1 MQKKSA
7 KNGFSVPREEERGL
21 VEAAGIDPALHEAKS
36 MHYMGNGT
44 RLEQSERAVEQ
55 KEGVL

>member
-21 VEAAGIDPALHEAKS
+21 VEAAGIDPASFE
-36 MHYMGNGT
+36 
-44 RLEQSERAVEQ
+44 ERQVVETAV
-55 KEGVL
+55 LYSPLLYA